1 MQQDRRGDFWLQFP
15 DRLCRYDTTRRRIVA
30 SYAYPAALLRAGL
43 KHIQVVGEQVFL
55 LSFKGLYVLRSPLGG
70 IVPLPLTR
78 HDAGS
83 EALRQADIG
92 DYVTPDT
99 LGGEPLLWIGSWE
112 KGLFRYWVNRQ
123 YADHVPIGPGRLPD
137 RKVLRVYRD
146 RQGTVWVA
154 MDELGLLRLDDK
166 RAFRFTHWLN
176 VPDDPHS
183 LPDNL
188 VFDLTEDHR
197 GTLWLATG
205 GRGIARVRRTGGK
218 VFFDAFGTFP
228 AGPAPR
234 VFQLREDPG
243 HLIWLTTG
251 DGVYVFNPASEQ
263 IIKVQPSDGV
273 MLMLHNA
280 LLNHSVDGSPLFH
293 TDAHILRGHDASRLY
308 APPPD
313 LPLQLTDFSVFNQPR
328 NDLLND
334 GSQGV
339 QLAHWQNQFGI
350 GFAAPF
356 FQHPERIRYRY
367 QLEGFDRGWVEADQQ
382 RTAYYT
388 NLSSGRYTFVVQ
400 TGWEGAKRYAR
411 TVRLPI
417 DIVPAFW
424 ETAWF
429 RTLLGL
435 GVLLLVY
442 GGYTYRVR
450 EIRLKAA
457 LAQTTAENRRREA
470 ELREREAR
478 FGRQLAETEMTG
490 LRAQMN
496 PHFIFNCLN
505 SIKLYASDNDAAK
518 ASEFL
523 TKFSRLIRLVL
534 ENSRREKVT
543 LANELEALKL
553 YLDMEVMRFKDK
565 LHYHLDVDLAI
576 EQDFV
581 EIPPLLLQPYVENAI
596 WHGLMHKPAGGS
608 VRIRLGQPDE
618 NYLQIAITDDGIG
631 RAKAAELKSKSAT
644 RHKSFG
650 MKATTERI
658 LLINQLYDSR
668 TEVNVHDLVDARG
681 EACGTEVIVTI
692 AL

>member
-1 MQQDRRGDFWLQFP
+1 
-15 DRLCRYDTTRRRIVA
+15 
-30 SYAYPAALLRAGL
+30 
-43 KHIQVVGEQVFL
+43 
-55 LSFKGLYVLRSPLGG
+55 SPLFHTNAHILRG
-70 IVPLPLTR
+70 R
-78 HDAGS
+78 DA
-83 EALRQADIG
+83 
-92 DYVTPDT
+92 
-99 LGGEPLLWIGSWE
+99 
-112 KGLFRYWVNRQ
+112 
-123 YADHVPIGPGRLPD
+123 GRLPD

-154 MDELGLLRLDDK
+154 LDELGLLRLDDK

-176 VPDDPHS
+176 IPDDPHS

-205 GRGIARVRRTGGK
+205 GRGIARVRRVSGK
-218 VFFDAFGTFP
+218 VAFDAFGTFP

-234 VFQLREDPG
+234 IFQLREDPG

-251 DGVYVFNPASEQ
+251 DGVYVFNPAEEQ

-273 MLMLHNA
+273 MWVRYNT
-280 LLNHSVDGSPLFH
+280 LLDHSFDGSPLFH
-293 TDAHILRGHDASRLY
+293 TDTHILRGRDAGRLY

-313 LPLQLTDFSVFNQPR
+313 LPLQLTEFRVFNQPR
-328 NDLLND
+328 NDLLKN
-334 GSQGV
+334 GSRGV
-339 QLAHWQNQFGI
+339 ELAHWQNQFGI

-367 QLEGFDRGWVEADQQ
+367 QLEGFDRDWVDADQQ
-382 RTAYYT
+382 RTAHYT

-424 ETAWF
+424 ETGWF
-429 RTLLGL
+429 RTLSGM
-435 GVLLLVY
+435 GMLLLLYGVY
-442 GGYTYRVR
+442 THWVR

-457 LAQTTAENRRREA
+457 LAQTTAENRRHEA
-470 ELREREAR
+470 ELREREAL
-478 FGRQLAETEMTG
+478 FQRQLAETEMTG

-565 LHYHLDVDLAI
+565 LHYHIGVDLAI

-596 WHGLMHKPAGGS
+596 WHGLMHKPAGGN

-618 NYLQIAITDDGIG
+618 NHLQIAITDDGIG

-644 RHKSFG
+644 LHKSFG
-650 MKATTERI
+650 MKVTTERI

-668 TEVNVHDLVDARG
+668 TEVKVHDLIDSRG
-681 EACGTEVIVTI
+681 EACGTEVVITI
-692 AL
+692 PL